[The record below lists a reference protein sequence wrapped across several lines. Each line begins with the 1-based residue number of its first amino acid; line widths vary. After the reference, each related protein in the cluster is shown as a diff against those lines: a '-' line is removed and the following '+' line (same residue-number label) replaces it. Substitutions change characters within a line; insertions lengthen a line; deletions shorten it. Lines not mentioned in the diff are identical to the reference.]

1 MGKAK
6 AKPNEVEIVTVDAD
20 GNAHHRNEVLLVKGR
35 WSIERSWERPSEGTV
50 RPSWWHD
57 NTKSFI
63 KHRCTGDWWVVPT
76 VFGWPDTDDGEVCWR
91 CEEPIPDGIKGTWML
106 HNWEALQREA
116 R

>member
-6 AKPNEVEIVTVDAD
+6 AKP
-20 GNAHHRNEVLLVKGR
+20 NEVLLVKGR
-35 WSIERSWERPSEGTV
+35 WSIERSWEKPAAGTV

-63 KHRCTGDWWVVPT
+63 KHRCTGDWMVPT
-76 VFGWPDTDDGEVCWR
+76 VFGWPDTDDEEVCWR